1 MSDNSIKSLPS
12 PSRTEK
18 DGIITE
24 IKYRFNEDGKIVK
37 HTITKK
43 LITRK
48 IISTPAAMERRKWSK
63 FGKATG
69 QDNFAVTNVA
79 DDVFLERPWEE
90 EMKTNN
96 RSFKPA
102 STEKWKVRKNR
113 VREELKPPTD
123 GKYVPMHKRDGA
135 KRVVTSLKV
144 SNFPLDYTED
154 ELQILFDSVVRV
166 RGVKI
171 LTNKR
176 TGKSRGMGFV
186 NLYNEED
193 TKYAMEQMNGH
204 RMEGLILS
212 VELADY

>member
-1 MSDNSIKSLPS
+1 MSNNLIKTLPS

-24 IKYRFNEDGKIVK
+24 IKYRFNEDGRIEK

-48 IISTPAAMERRKWSK
+48 IISTPSVMKRRTWSK
-63 FGKATG
+63 FGKATC

-79 DDVFLERPWEE
+79 DDVFLEKSWEE
-90 EMKTNN
+90 EQETNN

-102 STEKWKVRKNR
+102 STEKWKVRKTR

-144 SNFPLDYTED
+144 SNFPLDYTEE
-154 ELQILFDSVVRV
+154 ELQYLFSGVVRV

-171 LTNKR
+171 LTDKR

-186 NLYNEED
+186 NLYNEDD
-193 TKYAMEQMNGH
+193 TKYAMEKMNEH